1 LEHIHCCFWLSSSC
15 GSWFWHTKDH
25 HWANECLCHTIRNHH
40 TCSLSFTQKHSLPY
54 PIFTYLGFYSHMW
67 HTSSSFCSYFRL
79 LFFPL
84 FILWTNFNDTGGGEG
99 NIKMKKLM
107 NCKQIKKQDK
117 NLKFTLVYYYVKDNL
132 IMIINIFNLEDFT
145 PFRGLKSWTH
155 SYLSEQARI
164 GIFGDIQCVSNIVE
178 TRFIKE

>member
-1 LEHIHCCFWLSSSC
+1 MNH
-15 GSWFWHTKDH
+15 GSGSPKNH
-25 HWANECLCHTIRNHH
+25 HWPNECLCLMIMTWLDVSIHTLYLSHKDILFLTLFWPTLTSIH
-40 TCSLSFTQKHSLPY
+40 TYDICLQVSVSIWGFFFT
-54 PIFTYLGFYSHMW
+54 
-67 HTSSSFCSYFRL
+67 
-79 LFFPL
+79 L